1 MMVLHVTV
9 PECSDIGN
17 SRWAA
22 HTLGGVD
29 DVTPLLAAVDTFA
42 DRLRA
47 LPQSR
52 LSRGAAAEALAL
64 ARELAAWAQR
74 IEEPGAVVPREMP
87 EAGMF
92 AVADQ
97 VAVAGHD
104 LAEALAAGGGAE
116 GGAAEAVRLIDA
128 AARRC
133 GM

>member
-1 MMVLHVTV
+1 M
-9 PECSDIGN
+9 
-17 SRWAA
+17 
-22 HTLGGVD
+22 D
-29 DVTPLLAAVDTFA
+29 DVTSLLAAVDAFA

-52 LSRGAAAEALAL
+52 LSRGAAAEALSL
-64 ARELAAWAQR
+64 ARELAARAQR
-74 IEEPGAVVPREMP
+74 IEEPGAGVPREMP

-104 LAEALAAGGGAE
+104 LAEALTASGGEGAG
-116 GGAAEAVRLIDA
+116 EAVALVEA

-133 GM
+133 GL

>member
-1 MMVLHVTV
+1 M
-9 PECSDIGN
+9 
-17 SRWAA
+17 
-22 HTLGGVD
+22 D
-29 DVTPLLAAVDTFA
+29 DVTPLLAAVDAFA

-64 ARELAAWAQR
+64 ARELAAWTQAV
-74 IEEPGAVVPREMP
+74 EEPGAPAPREMP

-104 LAEALAAGGGAE
+104 LAEALAVGGGDPAAT
-116 GGAAEAVRLIDA
+116 GPGVAEAVALVEA
-128 AARRC
+128 AAKRC
-133 GM
+133 GL

>member
-1 MMVLHVTV
+1 M
-9 PECSDIGN
+9 
-17 SRWAA
+17 
-22 HTLGGVD
+22 D

-64 ARELAAWAQR
+64 ARELAAWTQH
-74 IEEPGAVVPREMP
+74 IEEPGAASVREMP

-104 LAEALAAGGGAE
+104 LAEALIASGAVAE
-116 GGAAEAVRLIDA
+116 GVSRGVELVEA

-133 GM
+133 GL

>member
-1 MMVLHVTV
+1 M
-9 PECSDIGN
+9 
-17 SRWAA
+17 
-22 HTLGGVD
+22 D
-29 DVTPLLAAVDTFA
+29 DVTPLLAAVDAFA

-64 ARELAAWAQR
+64 ARELAARAQR
-74 IEEPGAVVPREMP
+74 IEEPGEGEPRQMP

-104 LAEALAAGGGAE
+104 LAEALAAGAGGAT
-116 GGAAEAVRLIDA
+116 GVQVAEAVGLIEE

-133 GM
+133 GL